1 MANHRSDI
9 AGHRFGRLTAIE
21 PVSKTKKGEF
31 IWRCLCDCGQETN
44 VALNNLKHGQVR
56 SCGCL
61 AKEQASKAAKKWHVE
76 NPHNHATHGQSKT
89 RLYTIWTHMRQRCRD
104 VGNRQYH
111 DRGIRVCRE
120 WDQSFESFR
129 DWSLQN
135 GYREDLSIDRI
146 DNNGDYEPQNCR
158 WTDTITQSNNRRT
171 NRMVTYQGKTM
182 TLANWCRELG
192 LKYGTISQRI
202 SIRGWTEEEALR
214 GYRD

>member
-9 AGHRFGRLTAIE
+9 TGQRFGRLTAIE
-21 PVSKTKKGEF
+21 PVSKAKDGQY
-31 IWRCLCDCGQETN
+31 IWRCKCDCGGTKD
-44 VALNNLKHGQVR
+44 VILGNLKYGSVQ
-56 SCGCL
+56 SCGCISQESSSRII
-61 AKEQASKAAKKWHVE
+61 KEWHSKH
-76 NPHNHATHGQSKT
+76 PHNHATHGMSHT
-89 RLYTIWTHMRQRCRD
+89 RLFTIWTRMRQRCRD
-104 VGNRQYH
+104 KSNKDYGG
-111 DRGIRVCRE
+111 RGISVCEE

-146 DNNGDYEPQNCR
+146 DNNGDYEPHNCR